1 MSKEKNS
8 CFAPQI
14 FDVFLRVLPK
24 LHRIRLELQDPN
36 ENGTG
41 GIAYGS

>member
-1 MSKEKNS
+1 
-8 CFAPQI
+8 
-14 FDVFLRVLPK
+14 VLPK

-36 ENGTG
+36 EKGTG